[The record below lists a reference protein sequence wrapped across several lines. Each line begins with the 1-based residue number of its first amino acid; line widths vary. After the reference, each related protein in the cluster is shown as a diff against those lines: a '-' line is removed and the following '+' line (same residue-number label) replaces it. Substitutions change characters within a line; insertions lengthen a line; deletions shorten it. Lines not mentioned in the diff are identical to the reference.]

1 MSSFNEVQEKM
12 SRKFKVNMG
21 SQSDIG
27 PNRENQDD
35 CYVVDLPLLE
45 IYAAGVLDGHSRF
58 TGKLIANAGREFM
71 KQMIEN
77 NTEVILRDPVGFMAD
92 CFERLQEHIQ
102 YVLIEDHKKQG
113 YEIMIEPS
121 GVILKKF
128 SGLNNWSIVSG
139 GTTKTLVLIVKDMM
153 YIANVGDSSAL
164 LCSSHPVLKREHL
177 HYEMDAFAKDAII
190 DEVIKEDIPSFT
202 LELIGDHSVENEC
215 EYKRIK
221 QFAPS
226 DTNPNEAKACF
237 VYDDNNIADKCNC
250 KPIFKV
256 GEDGILSKLHENIK
270 YFKNIRKEASTYI
283 TSPIGAK
290 YPNSLAFTRTVGDF
304 GLMEYGVTHKPEIQ
318 SVNLQTVFGSLKNE
332 KEKTKDT
339 SPDTMCVIV
348 ASDGVWDNWEFK
360 TACEFVMYDNCVE
373 RLVKFP
379 ETAGQ
384 DVTKS
389 FMARNDVYA
398 KQNFG
403 GSADNATAVIMYI
416 TKV

>member
-1 MSSFNEVQEKM
+1 
-12 SRKFKVNMG
+12 
-21 SQSDIG
+21 
-27 PNRENQDD
+27 
-35 CYVVDLPLLE
+35 
-45 IYAAGVLDGHSRF
+45 
-58 TGKLIANAGREFM
+58 
-71 KQMIEN
+71 
-77 NTEVILRDPVGFMAD
+77 MAD

-113 YEIMIEPS
+113 YEIKIEPS
-121 GVILKKF
+121 GAILKQF
-128 SGLNNWSIVSG
+128 SGLNNWSIVAG

-177 HYEMDAFAKDAII
+177 HYAMDAFARDTVI
-190 DEVIKEDIPSFT
+190 DVVIKEDIPSFT
-202 LELIGDHSVENEC
+202 LELIGDHSAENER
-215 EYKRIK
+215 EYERIRK
-221 QFAPS
+221 IAP
-226 DTNPNEAKACF
+226 KALF

-256 GEDGILSKLHENIK
+256 GEDGVLSKLPNNVK

-283 TSPIGAK
+283 TSPIDAK
-290 YPNSLAFTRTVGDF
+290 YANSLAFTRTIGDF
-304 GLMEYGVTHKPEIQ
+304 GLIEYGVTHKPEIQ
-318 SVNLQTVFGSLKNE
+318 SVNLQTVFGSLENE
-332 KEKTKDT
+332 KEKTKDN

-360 TACEFVMYDNCVE
+360 TAGEFVMYDNCIE
-373 RLVKFP
+373 RLAKFP

-403 GSADNATAVIMYI
+403 NSADNATAVIVYI